1 MKPQFFII
9 LLCICGLAGIIFFL
23 IQRNWLIVQFT
34 YTPSVASQQI
44 QQNLTS
50 KKAVKIFYWK
60 KGSWRHEEASIVCD
74 EQNPTQTLQQLVK
87 QWLTTLSDE
96 QLIPQ
101 NCAIESIALSSPG
114 SEAYLSFDRSFLIP
128 EQSIIKK
135 WYIIEGLF
143 KTLHHAGLTLTSMM
157 FLVHDQPMVDDHI
170 EFSQPIPTQQ
180 RLR

>member
-1 MKPQFFII
+1 VKIQFFII
-9 LLCICGLAGIIFFL
+9 LLCICGLGGIIFFL

-34 YTPSVASQQI
+34 YTPSVASQHT

-50 KKAVKIFYWK
+50 KKSIKIFYWK
-60 KGSWRHEEASIVCD
+60 KGSWHHEEASIVWD

-96 QLIPQ
+96 QLIPSS
-101 NCAIESIALSSPG
+101 CILESIALSSPG
-114 SEAYLSFDRSFLIP
+114 SEAYLSFDRSFFLP

-143 KTLHHAGLTLTSMM
+143 KTLHHAGLRLTSMM